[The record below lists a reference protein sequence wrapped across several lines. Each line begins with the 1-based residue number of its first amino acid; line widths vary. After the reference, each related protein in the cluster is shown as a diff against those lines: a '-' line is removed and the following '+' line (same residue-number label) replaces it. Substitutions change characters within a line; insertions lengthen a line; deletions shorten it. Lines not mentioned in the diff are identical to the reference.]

1 MQTIYCL
8 SGLGA
13 NEKVFQFLDLSFAK
27 PVFIQWLPPR
37 QNETLRQYALRLKE
51 EYITEPEPV
60 IFGLS
65 LGGMMAVEIAKVIP
79 SSTAILISSAKTK
92 KEIPFYLRM
101 LLSTPVYKMVP
112 EKVVRRS
119 KKIQSYF
126 LGAHLNSTK
135 KYLRT
140 TLDDLDIQFY
150 RWALDALRT
159 WKNDTVPSN
168 VIHIHGTKDNLL
180 PLKYVDADITVEN
193 GGHLMIVEN
202 AVEISACLKQI
213 ICKN

>member
-92 KEIPFYLRM
+92 RKFHFTCECCCP
-101 LLSTPVYKMVP
+101 
-112 EKVVRRS
+112 RRYTKWFQRKWFADR
-119 KKIQSYF
+119 KKFNHISW
-126 LGAHLNSTK
+126 G
-135 KYLRT
+135 RT
-140 TLDDLDIQFY
+140 
-150 RWALDALRT
+150 
-159 WKNDTVPSN
+159 
-168 VIHIHGTKDNLL
+168 
-180 PLKYVDADITVEN
+180 
-193 GGHLMIVEN
+193 
-202 AVEISACLKQI
+202 
-213 ICKN
+213 

>member
-51 EYITEPEPV
+51 EFITEPEPV

-79 SSTAILISSAKTK
+79 SATAILISSAKTR

-126 LGAHLNSTK
+126 LGA
-135 KYLRT
+135 
-140 TLDDLDIQFY
+140 
-150 RWALDALRT
+150 
-159 WKNDTVPSN
+159 
-168 VIHIHGTKDNLL
+168 
-180 PLKYVDADITVEN
+180 
-193 GGHLMIVEN
+193 
-202 AVEISACLKQI
+202 
-213 ICKN
+213 